1 VNGCRIGKV
10 KLRNGVEVLRFPTP
24 ARDDVQKVMVEW
36 AAYIAASF
44 KPGEL
49 NGFCVMAWSKDNTL
63 TEIQIITPD
72 AVSTSTAPA
81 YVAEEVRRQL
91 HRKGYW

>member
-1 VNGCRIGKV
+1 MSGCRIGKV
-10 KLRNGVEVLRFPTP
+10 KLRNGAEVLRFPTP
-24 ARDDVQKVMVEW
+24 MRDDVQKVLVEW

-49 NGFCVMAWSKDNTL
+49 HGFCVTAWSRDTAL

-72 AVSTSTAPA
+72 AVSISTAPA

-91 HRKGYW
+91 HRNGDW